1 MMDPAL
7 WLLFALAYLGITF
20 SPGPNVLVVLNHTAK
35 YGYRHVFVPM
45 AGNLSC
51 QLLIIVAIGV
61 GIGSLLTVES
71 AAYHWMKI
79 AGALYLIYLGARIV
93 YDVFIRGRLKA
104 VKAPTQLNQVHALPS
119 ARKRFL
125 EAFAVSAS
133 NPKTVIFLSAFL
145 PQFISPEWPIVP
157 QFAIMYLTIAIIVI
171 SVHYMYAFLL
181 IRAQRRFSG
190 MFSSRLF
197 PGLSAAIYLF
207 LGVTL
212 GVSA

>member
-1 MMDPAL
+1 MDFTL
-7 WLLFALAYLGITF
+7 WLVFALAYLGITF
-20 SPGPNVLVVLNHTAK
+20 SPGPNVLIVLTHAAK
-35 YGYRHVFVPM
+35 YGYRHIFVTM

-51 QLLIIVAIGV
+51 QLIIIAAVGT
-61 GIGSLLTVES
+61 GIGTLLTAES

-104 VKAPTQLNQVHALPS
+104 LNTPMQIDQVRAVPA
-119 ARKRFL
+119 ARKRYL

-145 PQFISPEWPIVP
+145 PQFVTPDRAILP
-157 QFAIMYLTIAIIVI
+157 QFVVMYVSIAAIVI
-171 SVHYMYAFLL
+171 SVHAVYAFLL
-181 IRAQRRFSG
+181 IKAKDRFSG
-190 MFSSRLF
+190 SLSSKVF
-197 PGLSAAIYLF
+197 PGLTAAIYLF
-207 LGVTL
+207 LGVSL